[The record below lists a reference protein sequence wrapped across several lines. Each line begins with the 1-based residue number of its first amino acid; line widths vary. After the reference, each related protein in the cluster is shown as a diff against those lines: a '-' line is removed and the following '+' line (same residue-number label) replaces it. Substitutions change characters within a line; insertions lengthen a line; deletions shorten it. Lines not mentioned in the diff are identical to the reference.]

1 MERPRAGRRLP
12 RMSGRTHPQKTRR
25 LTTSWALG
33 IAALTSLLLGACFG
47 DVPAPDALSEA
58 TPAPTAL
65 ATSTVALLQE
75 EPPVP
80 PGSVPLLETAAVP
93 TSTAMATPE
102 RGADASIGRDQMV
115 AIRLGARIEVEG
127 TGWMIR
133 FAQVVED
140 SRCPVDA
147 QCIWAGQVIVR
158 LLGEHSDGRV
168 AALTLTL
175 RAGDRGAGLLGD
187 LPLEAVSIEPL
198 RHAGTPPPAEYTLN
212 LRVGT
217 PPPALAISGV
227 RGRVTIGPMCPV
239 MRLDQP
245 CPDRPYAA
253 SLVVRDSAGRLVA
266 PVESDA
272 EGLFALPLP
281 EGRYVI
287 GPASGSAVRLPSA
300 APQEFRVEG
309 GRWTTLE
316 ISFDS
321 GIR

>member
-1 MERPRAGRRLP
+1 
-12 RMSGRTHPQKTRR
+12 MSGHTHPQKTPR
-25 LTTSWALG
+25 LTATWALG
-33 IAALTSLLLGACFG
+33 FAALASLLLGACLG
-47 DVPAPDALSEA
+47 GVPAPDATSEA
-58 TPAPTAL
+58 TPAPTAP
-65 ATSTVALLQE
+65 ATSPVALVHE
-75 EPPVP
+75 ETPVP
-80 PGSVPLLETAAVP
+80 PGSVPLLDTAVVP
-93 TSTAMATPE
+93 TSTAVATPE
-102 RGADASIGRDQMV
+102 RGVDAVIGRDRMV
-115 AIRLGARIEVEG
+115 AVRLGARIEVEG
-127 TGWMIR
+127 TGWTIR

-198 RHAGTPPPAEYTLN
+198 RHAGTPPPTEYTLN

-217 PPPALAISGV
+217 PAPALSISGV